1 MRRVPVLPTL
11 IVIAAAAA
19 MIALGIWQLH
29 RARWKEALL
38 ARYEV
43 AATLPPIAFPALGGD
58 ETALFRRSSAFCL
71 EPVAW
76 HVEAGRNRAGT
87 SGWRHLVDCRTGAE
101 GPGVTLDMGW
111 SATFGADH
119 PWDGGH
125 VIGVIASAPQHR
137 SLIATLLGKPLP
149 LALMIVSDVPAAGL
163 VPSAPP
169 SLDDIPN
176 NHRAYAVQ
184 WFIFAGLAVLI
195 YVLALGRRLRT
206 TSR

>member
-1 MRRVPVLPTL
+1 MRRVPLVPTL

-19 MIALGIWQLH
+19 MIALGIWQLQ
-29 RARWKEALL
+29 RARWKETLL
-38 ARYEV
+38 ARYEA

-76 HVEAGRNRAGT
+76 HVEAGRNRAGA

-101 GPGVTLDMGW
+101 GPGVTIDMGW
-111 SATFGADH
+111 SERFGANP

-125 VIGVIASAPQHR
+125 VIGVIASAPEHR
-137 SLIATLLGKPLP
+137 SLIAGLWARPVP
-149 LALMIVSDVPAAGL
+149 LALMIVADMPAPGL
-163 VPSAPP
+163 VASAPP
-169 SLDDIPN
+169 AIADIPN

-195 YVLALGRRLRT
+195 YALALRRRLRV
-206 TSR
+206 R